1 MESFHLDAY
10 LMELPGEGAE
20 SGWTFSRLC
29 RCVRE
34 EFDREWEEHN
44 GDLSE
49 ALRIQK
55 HAIIGFDR
63 ETGFFRDKI
72 STLVREWEA
81 CGTVYP
87 AWYGSLEDGIFHEV
101 WGLAGLAEWFSPAFG
116 DSSSA
121 KVIGDRIY
129 FLDRGR
135 MRLMPQRIAKERREQ
150 LLRGLLLL
158 APEERHDREFHEV
171 YRLDGTRVTVFRD
184 QMTKQGQDAIIF
196 RRYVVP
202 TYTFQEQAERGTIPP
217 EAIPLL
223 EAMAALGYNV
233 AFTGAVRTA
242 KTTFLST
249 WQSREDP
256 ALEGV
261 MVETDPEIP
270 LHAIMP
276 EAPILQILADNERM
290 ARITKN
296 LLRSDADYFILAEA
310 RDGNALD
317 TAVRIAS
324 KGTRRMKITFH
335 CRDPYQFPYDA
346 AWEIAHAKG
355 TDIQATALRVAASF
369 DYVFHFIQCK
379 DKSKKRLYGI
389 YEIGL
394 NDTRDGICMTPI
406 CLFDMAANCWR
417 WSFKIRPDKR
427 RLGMEED
434 PEMFRCFERELEAMA
449 ERFPMPPDKTGRMG
463 WEGQE

>member
-10 LMELPGEGAE
+10 LSELPVEGEDANW
-20 SGWTFSRLC
+20 SFARLC
-29 RCVRE
+29 RSVRDA
-34 EFDREWEEHN
+34 FAREWDEN
-44 GDLSE
+44 NSDLSE

-55 HAIIGFDR
+55 NAIIGFDR

-72 STLVREWEA
+72 RALLREWA
-81 CGTVYP
+81 ASGAAYP
-87 AWYGSLEDGIFHEV
+87 AWYDSLEDGIFHEV
-101 WGLAGLAEWFSPAFG
+101 WGLAGLAEWFSPAFSE
-116 DSSSA
+116 SSSA

-129 FLDRGR
+129 FLEGGR
-135 MRLMPQRIAKERREQ
+135 MRLMPQRIGKERRDQ
-150 LLRGLLLL
+150 LVRGLLLL
-158 APEERHDREFHEV
+158 TPEERLDREFHEV

-202 TYTFQEQAERGTIPP
+202 NYTFQEQADRGTIPA

-223 EAMAALGYNV
+223 EAMAAVGYNV

-249 WQSREDP
+249 WQSCEDP

-270 LHAIMP
+270 LHSIMP

-346 AWEIAHAKG
+346 AWEIVHAKG
-355 TDIQATALRVAASF
+355 GDIPSTALRVASSF
-369 DYVFHFIQCK
+369 DYVLHFIQCK

-389 YEIGL
+389 YELGL
-394 NDTRDGICMTPI
+394 NASRAGIAITPV
-406 CLFDMAANCWR
+406 CLYDAEKGR
-417 WSFKIRPDKR
+417 WYWSGKIRPEKV
-427 RLGMEED
+427 RLGSESD
-434 PEMFRCFERELEAMA
+434 PACFRRFAEELETMARLYPFPPDWA
-449 ERFPMPPDKTGRMG
+449 ERMGR
-463 WEGQE
+463 EGCT